1 MKRKER
7 KATLGKETRT
17 SSSLY
22 LVLFMPFQVALQK
35 FNLFLQ
41 IFHKY
46 LNHTVKLLLRE
57 PNF

>member
-1 MKRKER
+1 MIRKER
-7 KATLGKETRT
+7 KDTLRKAARMFST
-17 SSSLY
+17 LY
-22 LVLFMPFQVALQK
+22 LVLFLPCQVSLQE

-46 LNHTVKLLLRE
+46 FNHTVKLLLRE